1 MKLTAREEEILQLHS
16 IGLTPDEIADKL
28 YRSRETIRKT
38 ICNIKIKLNLQ
49 KSSELTAYY
58 WCEFFGSNFEEQ
70 RKQIIS
76 ALFLLIMAFSVP
88 VEKIETRKYRT
99 SKRNNYEYA
108 IRRFEDEIIISY
120 G

>member
-49 KSSELTAYY
+49 KASELTAYY
-58 WCEFFGSNFEEQ
+58 WCEFFGASFVEQ
-70 RKQIIS
+70 RNSILS
-76 ALFLLIMAFSVP
+76 ACACLLLLFTFSVDNFD
-88 VEKIETRKYRT
+88 K
-99 SKRNNYEYA
+99 
-108 IRRFEDEIIISY
+108 RRFRIRSRKECTESTVIYSTL
-120 G
+120 